1 MTHYEE
7 TFLDIVV
14 DLSTS
19 EALFRQSCEE
29 LLGSLSLPDKQFRD
43 LVDDQLGWDNKDL
56 EDQFRERLGKD
67 YTAYKLKVKVL
78 GKKIRLLKSKL
89 RLEDDYSV
97 RKAPHLSWTFPL
109 STPAGSVHEEWR
121 NG

>member
-56 EDQFRERLGKD
+56 EDQVRERLGKD